1 MSGIFPNALKQSIIT
16 PVIKKPNLDNNMLKN
31 YRPVANMKFMSK
43 VIEKAA
49 SCQVTTH
56 VDDNTLGEIHQS
68 SYKRFHNTES
78 ALLKVKNDI
87 LQYVDH
93 GKVVFV
99 VLLDMSA
106 AFDTVEHSIL
116 LNRLKSHFGIKGYFL
131 SWYESYFE
139 KRSVRV
145 TINNAVSDEHTLTY
159 SLPQGSFIGPQGF
172 IMYTIPIGDL
182 LVRSYSAIIYV
193 FIATLMIPNFMLSLI
208 LKSVATVSASL

>member
-1 MSGIFPNALKQSIIT
+1 
-16 PVIKKPNLDNNMLKN
+16 
-31 YRPVANMKFMSK
+31 MKFMSK

-56 VDDNTLGEIHQS
+56 VDDNNLGEIHQS
-68 SYKRFHNTES
+68 SYKRFHSTES

-93 GKVVFV
+93 GKVVLV

-116 LNRLKSHFGIKGYFL
+116 LNRLESHFGIKGSVL

-145 TINNAVSDEHTLTY
+145 TIKNTVSDEHTLTY
-159 SLPQGSFIGPQGF
+159 SLPQGSIIGPQGF
-172 IMYTIPIGDL
+172 IMYTI
-182 LVRSYSAIIYV
+182 
-193 FIATLMIPNFMLSLI
+193 ATLMIPNFMQSLI
-208 LKSVATVSASL
+208 LKSAVIVSAPLIICRRAFLILALG